1 MNPMA
6 EARGLQLPRNDKG
19 AAYGCMTAAR
29 QNRNPAA
36 SAPSGAWVR
45 NRGMETRLLTLDILR
60 WRRFPPATRRM
71 FSFHGAVSTVVPGG
85 PGCLCTQAVYH
96 TREETALPPHA

>member
-19 AAYGCMTAAR
+19 AASGRMTAAR

-36 SAPSGAWVR
+36 YAPSGAWVR
-45 NRGMETRLLTLDILR
+45 TRGRETRLLTPSI
-60 WRRFPPATRRM
+60 
-71 FSFHGAVSTVVPGG
+71 
-85 PGCLCTQAVYH
+85 
-96 TREETALPPHA
+96 